1 MWMDICMHAWYFLPK
16 GIKQTEQNRQ
26 FIFYCLLA
34 FGIPLILV
42 ILTFKNNLNGLP
54 SYYIKGTTQGTIKLL
69 LFKNIYS

>member
-16 GIKQTEQNRQ
+16 GIKQSEQTRQ
-26 FIFYCLLA
+26 FILYCLLA

-54 SYYIKGTTQGTIKLL
+54 SYYFKGTTQGTI
-69 LFKNIYS
+69 N